1 MKCEHAVRV
10 RDELVSNCLAK
21 RVFDMI
27 FGGLC
32 ECEWVCV
39 DVFSVIYFCPRR
51 KTIHRDNNDP
61 KGMKILWHLFR
72 CCGHI
77 VANTNNPNQIDRLI
91 KWDKTTATATATRY
105 NIHCTV
111 ANIGWGIV
119 KLLSLT
125 CADRV
130 FPFKSFFCS
139 SARLMNLK
147 FIANTQIYTT
157 KQIGKN
163 GSLESRTHLIWNL
176 ASITNNFLL
185 FALIKCYNMY
195 SDTKL
200 SNRPQSVTAYFR
212 RWFWSIAF
220 VPHWY
225 RSALIRVDQYG
236 SISHPAS
243 VFPKRT
249 RTCGL

>member
-91 KWDKTTATATATRY
+91 KWDKTTATATTTRY

-111 ANIGWGIV
+111 ANIGWGIG

-147 FIANTQIYTT
+147 FKHKIYR
-157 KQIGKN
+157 QYSN
-163 GSLESRTHLIWNL
+163 LYDRTDCEEWFTWKPNP
-176 ASITNNFLL
+176 
-185 FALIKCYNMY
+185 
-195 SDTKL
+195 SDLKL
-200 SNRPQSVTAYFR
+200 GIDNQQLSSFCT
-212 RWFWSIAF
+212 
-220 VPHWY
+220 
-225 RSALIRVDQYG
+225 D
-236 SISHPAS
+236 
-243 VFPKRT
+243 
-249 RTCGL
+249 